1 MNIKKSLLLI
11 LAILIIDQISKIY
24 IKTNFVLGESVE
36 VFNWF
41 KILFIENE
49 GAAWGAKLSDILP
62 ISESLGKLFLTIFRL
77 FAIIGIGYW
86 LFDVIRKKAS
96 NTLIIA
102 VSLIFAGALGNILD
116 SIFYGVIFD
125 DSNNHVATLFSE
137 EPYGQIFYGKV
148 VDMLYFPLV
157 DATWPDWVPYF
168 GGNNFRFFEPVF
180 NIADTAI
187 STGVGILLVFNKRA
201 FGEKKEDGEQNL
213 QTFDGEEQ
221 AHEKV

>member
-1 MNIKKSLLLI
+1 MNLKKSL
-11 LAILIIDQISKIY
+11 ILIIIILVIDQISKIY
-24 IKTNFVLGESVE
+24 IKTNFVLGESVD

-77 FAIIGIGYW
+77 FAIVGIGYW
-86 LFDVIRKKAS
+86 LYDVIRKKGS
-96 NTLIIA
+96 NMLVTA
-102 VSLIFAGALGNILD
+102 VSLIFAGALGNIID

-125 DSNNHVATLFSE
+125 DSNNHVATLFSD
-137 EPYGQIFYGKV
+137 EPYGGIFYGKV

-157 DATWPDWVPYF
+157 DTTWPEWIPYF
-168 GGNNFRFFEPVF
+168 GGKNFRFFEPVF

-201 FGEKKEDGEQNL
+201 FGEKNKEGLEDSQLEAHRGESIENL
-213 QTFDGEEQ
+213 
-221 AHEKV
+221 